1 MWKKLLIAFVM
12 LVVVLWLSLDF
23 ILKRY
28 VENEIKVW
36 TENPESPYD
45 IQYEK
50 LKIEIFKG
58 RVAIRNLEIHYKS
71 SVYDSL
77 IQIGELPTY
86 TYAVELAFMQ
96 AEVPNWMELLFKR
109 RLIVDH
115 IILNSP
121 SITRYRQTKAKITEP
136 SEKQD
141 SIALKTFREFLNY
154 FSLDSISIQ
163 NAAVSQTSV
172 GTDSIENFAIDNIYF
187 TLSDLSLTSKDFDE
201 DGGFV
206 LPDFEW
212 AMENIHV
219 RLSKSN
225 HAYIEK
231 VMVRNDKLYLL
242 KVALTND
249 TPYHE
254 FITRQKWRK
263 VHIEMTADSISVD
276 ISRILEY
283 FFTDRLLIPSIS
295 VSGLNMNLAVNP
307 NKDFENSNRPLLSK
321 RIREIKFPL
330 TIDTLS
336 IDHSRIDLKLLL
348 TEDRAPGLL
357 TFDRINATVL
367 NLTNDPENL
376 KKDPWMLVHVTARN
390 QRQGLVEVNFAFN
403 IADKRDSFKAKG
415 RIEAIDFAKF
425 NAITKEPM
433 DMSFE
438 NGHLYR
444 LSFDIKGNNDSAH
457 GIVHFD
463 YEDLQV
469 LLLKATDKEV
479 DSKGHFLKKV
489 MSGIL
494 NGLLKTENLV
504 EKKNYKYAIVDIEKG
519 LNKGQMGFI
528 LDVISDGIIQIT
540 TRRGELSDSSPKE
553 IRREKRR
560 LKKEEKQKDN

>member
-1 MWKKLLIAFVM
+1 MWKKILIALVA
-12 LVVVLWLSLDF
+12 LVVVLWLSLDY

-36 TENPESPYD
+36 TEHPESAYD
-45 IQYEK
+45 IRYDK
-50 LKIEIFKG
+50 LKIEFFKG
-58 RVAIRNLEIHYKS
+58 RIALRNLEINYKS
-71 SVYDSL
+71 AVYDSL
-77 IQIGELPTY
+77 KQIGALPTY
-86 TYAVELAFMQ
+86 TYAVELSFVQ
-96 AEVPNWMELLFKR
+96 AEVHNWMQLLLRR
-109 RLIVDH
+109 RLLVNH

-121 SITRYRQTKAKITEP
+121 SIVRYRQTEAKIPEP
-136 SEKQD
+136 VERQD
-141 SIALKTFREFLNY
+141 SAAGNAFREFLDY

-163 NAAVSQTSV
+163 NAAVSQTSI

-187 TLSDLSLTSKDFDE
+187 TLSDLSLSSKDFDE

-212 AMENIHV
+212 EMENIHV

-225 HAYIEK
+225 HAYIES
-231 VMVRNDKLYLL
+231 VMVRNDKLYML

-249 TPYHE
+249 QPYHE

-283 FFTDRLLIPSIS
+283 FFTDRLHIPSIS
-295 VSGLNMNLAVNP
+295 VSGLDMDLAVNP
-307 NKDFENSNRPLLSK
+307 NKDFENSKRPLLSK

-330 TIDTLS
+330 TIDTLR
-336 IDHSRIDLKLLL
+336 IDQSRIDLKLLL
-348 TEDRAPGLL
+348 SEDRAPGLL

-367 NLTNDPENL
+367 NLTNDPKNL
-376 KKDPWMLVHVTARN
+376 TKDPWMLVHVTARN
-390 QRQGLVEVNFAFN
+390 QKQGLLDINFAFH

-415 RIEAIDFAKF
+415 KIEAIDFAKF

-469 LLLKATDKEV
+469 LLLQASDKEV
-479 DSKGHFLKKV
+479 ESKGHFLKRV
-489 MSGIL
+489 MSGLL
-494 NGLLKTENLV
+494 NGLLKTENMV
-504 EKKNYKYAIVDIEKG
+504 DKNNYKYAVINIEKG
-519 LNKGQMGFI
+519 PNKGQVGYI
-528 LDVISDGIIQIT
+528 LDVLSDGIIQIT
-540 TRRGELSDSSPKE
+540 TRRGELSENSPKE